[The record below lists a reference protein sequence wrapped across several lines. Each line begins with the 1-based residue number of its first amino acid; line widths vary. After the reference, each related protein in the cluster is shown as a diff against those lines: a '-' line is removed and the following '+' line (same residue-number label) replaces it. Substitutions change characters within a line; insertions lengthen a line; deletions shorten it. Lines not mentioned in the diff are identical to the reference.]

1 MEGIR
6 DKLTAA
12 VVVLIFGGAILLT
25 LVGEGVIEFGV
36 SEYPQKI
43 TREQLGSLRVTSV
56 ISDWCL
62 PDSISHYVDSI
73 VLRDSSAML
82 FEYDRIGPPLDM
94 IETSLQQLGFVITD
108 RGNSKIDSFDFYWV
122 SGENGD
128 IFAHITMLRT
138 ATKTFV
144 SVASGKS
151 IEDVLS
157 IKIVSDGVSAELSSD
172 RSYTPANA
180 EIVRTAPLAGTIY
193 AIYYSSN
200 PLCGS
205 AGDEI
210 NVAARQSFDEVLA
223 RVAARSAPINATPE
237 AMPNVDFYWACMGF
251 CGKASF
257 KPTHRS
263 IHMPRGVAYA
273 IVNIGYGG
281 YGVK

>member
-1 MEGIR
+1 MGGIGDR
-6 DKLTAA
+6 LTVA

-25 LVGEGVIEFGV
+25 LIGEGVLEFGA

-73 VLRDSSAML
+73 VLKDSSAML
-82 FEYDRIGPPLDM
+82 FEYDYAPQLDAV
-94 IETSLQQLGFVITD
+94 EKSLQQLGFVITD
-108 RGNSKIDSFDFYWV
+108 RGNSKVDSFDFYWV

-128 IFAHITMLRT
+128 IFAHVTMLRT

-151 IEDVLS
+151 VEDVLS
-157 IKIVSDGVSAELSSD
+157 IRIVSDGISAELSSD

-200 PLCGS
+200 PLCGNV
-205 AGDEI
+205 GDDI

-223 RVAARSAPINATPE
+223 RVAASSAPINATPE

-273 IVNIGYGG
+273 IVNVGYGG

>member
-1 MEGIR
+1 MRIGDR
-6 DKLTAA
+6 LTVA

-25 LVGEGVIEFGV
+25 LIGEGMLEFGS

-73 VLRDSSAML
+73 VLKDSSAML
-82 FEYDRIGPPLDM
+82 FEYDYAPQLDAV
-94 IETSLQQLGFVITD
+94 EKSLQQLGFVITD
-108 RGNSKIDSFDFYWV
+108 CGNSKVDSFDFYWV

-128 IFAHITMLRT
+128 IFAHVTMLRT

-151 IEDVLS
+151 VEDVLS
-157 IKIVSDGVSAELSSD
+157 IRIVSDGISAELSSD

-200 PLCGS
+200 PLCGN
-205 AGDEI
+205 AGDDI
-210 NVAARQSFDEVLA
+210 NVAARQSFDEA
-223 RVAARSAPINATPE
+223 ITRVAANSAPINATPE

-251 CGKASF
+251 CGKVSF

-273 IVNIGYGG
+273 IVNVGYGG